1 MSYEI
6 DTFKASYSVK
16 VRKAKCMLALQSE
29 ANVCRHKCSLKK
41 SRLLI
46 SMMSEV
52 KANFNAGTA
61 NVINLGMFKV
71 TSDY

>member
-1 MSYEI
+1 
-6 DTFKASYSVK
+6 
-16 VRKAKCMLALQSE
+16 MLDLQSE